1 MESRLA
7 LWLSREFYQKIKT
20 IRGNKFTFCR
30 DPLTGKVKTEYSL
43 TAVND
48 KSREEMIN
56 TVVGLSA
63 LGGTCLH
70 LGLEEGMRALE
81 SGGVKEGGVIIFLT
95 DGQQE
100 CAVRQP
106 PIGL

>member
-1 MESRLA
+1 M
-7 LWLSREFYQKIKT
+7 
-20 IRGNKFTFCR
+20 
-30 DPLTGKVKTEYSL
+30 TGKVNTEYSL
-43 TAVND
+43 TAVDD

-95 DGQQE
+95 DGQQH
-100 CAVRQP
+100 CFVRQP
-106 PIGL
+106 LKDNKYLTYINLQYTIHYTIIYNLN

>member
-1 MESRLA
+1 M
-7 LWLSREFYQKIKT
+7 
-20 IRGNKFTFCR
+20 
-30 DPLTGKVKTEYSL
+30 TGKVKTEYSL
-43 TAVND
+43 TAVDD

-95 DGQQE
+95 DGQQH
-100 CAVRQP
+100 CFVRQP
-106 PIGL
+106 LKDNKYLTYINLQ